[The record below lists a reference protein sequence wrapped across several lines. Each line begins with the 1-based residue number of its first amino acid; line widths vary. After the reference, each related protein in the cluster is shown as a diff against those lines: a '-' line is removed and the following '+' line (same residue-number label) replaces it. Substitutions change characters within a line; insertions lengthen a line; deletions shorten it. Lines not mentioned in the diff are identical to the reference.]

1 MFDNMT
7 FGQFQTALKP
17 KVNSA
22 VTLHKA
28 FEKMPLDFFVMT
40 SSISATMGNP
50 GQANYCAGNSY
61 LDSLAWYRNLRGLPA
76 TSLVLPMVLDV
87 GVVAENSEIEDALS
101 RKAMYGIDER
111 ELLRGFETAMLQ
123 RPKDASA
130 TIGDAQIILGLEP
143 AYLAKAIAA
152 VGDADEAY
160 WYQDARFAH
169 LRAVVEDIRSSAGS
183 NSARAGSFI
192 QELEAVRANGPAAI
206 LDAISGHI
214 AKKLSAML
222 LIPVEDFAFEG
233 TSISVYGID
242 SMIGADL
249 RNWLFKL
256 FGLEMSFQTLLA
268 PKMTI
273 LALARA
279 VAENLGF
286 VEKTEA

>member
-7 FGQFQTALKP
+7 FSQFQTALKP

-28 FEKMPLDFFVMT
+28 FENVPLDFFVMT

-87 GVVAENSEIEDALS
+87 GVVAENSEIEEALS

-123 RPKDASA
+123 RPKGASA
-130 TIGDAQIILGLEP
+130 SIGDAQIILGLEP
-143 AYLAKAIAA
+143 NYLAKAIAV
-152 VGDADEAY
+152 VGDPDDAY

-169 LRAVVEDIRSSAGS
+169 LRVAVEDIRRLASSKS
-183 NSARAGSFI
+183 DRAGSFI
-192 QELEAVRANGPAAI
+192 QELEEVRAHGSVAV
-206 LDAISGHI
+206 LHAISGHI
-214 AKKLSAML
+214 AKKLSNML

-233 TSISVYGID
+233 NSIAVYGID

-249 RNWLFKL
+249 RNWLYKL
-256 FGLEMSFQTLLA
+256 FGLEISFQHLLA
-268 PKMTI
+268 PNMTI
-273 LALARA
+273 MALASA
-279 VAENLGF
+279 VADNLGF
-286 VEKTEA
+286 TEKAES